1 MDYAMYS
8 RVIIGVCIV
17 VGILLVL
24 LLGRG
29 TRQKDRHVS
38 TGRTGSPAFEKWKKQ
53 ISTNCSSQNLKD
65 FQLFLTQYGGGYVKR
80 RDGRVIYRDF
90 LGREKGDLKGIFF
103 HSVIPSRKIST
114 EEKEAF
120 RRYLCQ
126 IGVQGIG
133 ERPEYEKFDGKL
145 RNKEEDLD
153 EWEKK
158 EAGNKGEL
166 LVRQYLKSLNE
177 REYFVIS
184 GVVLKYQGKTREL
197 DHIIVGN
204 DVVFILETKAF
215 GMSGS
220 ENGSNKAVLTI
231 HNDNWVL
238 HKNGH
243 DKTLK
248 SPTEQVTQEAALM
261 KEIIENPFI
270 DIKPVV
276 VLANPSLVLEKK
288 ETLPYEVTK
297 LKDLAA
303 YIQANNKQMTSEDMQ
318 DAIRRIDK
326 SRIK

>member
-1 MDYAMYS
+1 MS
-8 RVIIGVCIV
+8 R
-17 VGILLVL
+17 
-24 LLGRG
+24 
-29 TRQKDRHVS
+29 RQ
-38 TGRTGSPAFEKWKKQ
+38 T
-53 ISTNCSSQNLKD
+53 
-65 FQLFLTQYGGGYVKR
+65 
-80 RDGRVIYRDF
+80 
-90 LGREKGDLKGIFF
+90 
-103 HSVIPSRKIST
+103 KIS
-114 EEKEAF
+114 AS
-120 RRYLCQ
+120 L
-126 IGVQGIG
+126 
-133 ERPEYEKFDGKL
+133 DGC
-145 RNKEEDLD
+145 R
-153 EWEKK
+153 
-158 EAGNKGEL
+158 GNKGEL

-204 DVVFILETKAF
+204 DVIFILETKAF

>member
-38 TGRTGSPAFEKWKKQ
+38 IGRTGSPAFEKWKKQ

-80 RDGRVIYRDF
+80 RDDRVIYRDF

-153 EWEKK
+153 EWEKRK
-158 EAGNKGEL
+158 PA
-166 LVRQYLKSLNE
+166 
-177 REYFVIS
+177 
-184 GVVLKYQGKTREL
+184 TRE
-197 DHIIVGN
+197 N
-204 DVVFILETKAF
+204 CSSA
-215 GMSGS
+215 
-220 ENGSNKAVLTI
+220 N
-231 HNDNWVL
+231 
-238 HKNGH
+238 
-243 DKTLK
+243 TLK
-248 SPTEQVTQEAALM
+248 A
-261 KEIIENPFI
+261 
-270 DIKPVV
+270 
-276 VLANPSLVLEKK
+276 
-288 ETLPYEVTK
+288 
-297 LKDLAA
+297 
-303 YIQANNKQMTSEDMQ
+303 
-318 DAIRRIDK
+318 
-326 SRIK
+326 

>member
-1 MDYAMYS
+1 MDYEIYS
-8 RVIIGVCIV
+8 QMIIGVCIV

-29 TRQKDRHVS
+29 TRREDRHVS

-126 IGVQGIG
+126 IGVQGID
-133 ERPEYEKFDGKL
+133 ER
-145 RNKEEDLD
+145 R
-153 EWEKK
+153 EKK

-166 LVRQYLKSLNE
+166 LVRQYLKSLSE

-184 GVVLKYQGKTREL
+184 GVVLKCQGKTREL

-204 DVVFILETKAF
+204 DVIFILETKAF

-243 DKTLK
+243 DKILK
-248 SPTEQVTQEAALM
+248 SPTEQVAQETAIM

-288 ETLPYEVTK
+288 GTLTYEVTK

-303 YIQANNKQMTSEDMQ
+303 YIQANNKQMASEDMQ